1 MFYQIL
7 LIATGLVLFLYGLVK
22 LGTEMQKIF
31 SVRIR
36 QYIKYLVKNPLI
48 GIVIGTILTAIFQSS
63 SATTVLVVG
72 MVSAGLI
79 SFFNSLGLIL
89 GAGIGTA
96 ISVQLVALKITTIAP
111 VFIVLGVLLWFI
123 VKGRHKSIVEA
134 IFYFGL
140 LFFGLSLISQ
150 GFAPFKDSPTF
161 LSLIQETEN
170 PFLGILVGFIFTAI
184 TQSSLATIGILVL
197 LGQQHLIT
205 IAGAIP
211 IILGVNIGT
220 SVPTILAS
228 IGASKN
234 AKRTAFSHLFFKL
247 LGVIVVLP
255 FLPWFI
261 SLIKLSTANLAQQIV
276 TGNFL
281 LCLIIVCIFIF
292 LLKPFSSLVTKIIP
306 GEERVLPLWPEWL
319 DKRFLYDAQKSFGA
333 VTKELDREMMLAQRN
348 YDEAVKL
355 IDKFN
360 KSSKRSIFYI
370 DLIIDNLQKEI
381 MHYLDRVSQLQL
393 SKKDT
398 MRLFAYSSMVDDIE
412 RIGDHVTNLVHLA
425 EYKSMWKVGF
435 SKDAEEEI
443 SAVVKLVAEN
453 ISDARFLLTKQ
464 SKEKIRAVT
473 EREKLVDITIKQAR
487 EDHLNRFYRGV
498 CLAMAGPIYNDML
511 VNFERISDHC
521 QNIAEYVEQMLK

>member
-1 MFYQIL
+1 MFSQIL
-7 LIATGLVLFLYGLVK
+7 LILTGLILFLFGMVK

-48 GIVIGTILTAIFQSS
+48 GILIGIILTAIFQSS
-63 SATTVLVVG
+63 SATAVLVVG

-111 VFIVLGVLLWFI
+111 VFIVLGALLWFT
-123 VKGRHKSIVEA
+123 VKGKRKSIAEA

-150 GFAPFKDSPTF
+150 GLAPFKYSPIF
-161 LSLIQETEN
+161 LNLIQETEN
-170 PFLGILVGFIFTAI
+170 PFLGILIGFIFTAI

-220 SVPTILAS
+220 SIPTILAS

-234 AKRTAFSHLFFKL
+234 AKRAAFSHLFFKL
-247 LGVIVVLP
+247 AGVAVVLL

-261 SLIKLSTANLAQQIV
+261 SLIKSSTANLAQQIV

-292 LLKPFSSLVTKIIP
+292 LLKPFASLIKKIIP
-306 GEERVLPLWPEWL
+306 GEERVLPLWPEYL
-319 DKRFLYDAQKSFGA
+319 DKRYLYNSEKAFEA
-333 VTKELDREMMLAQRN
+333 VAKELDREMMLAQRN
-348 YDEAVKL
+348 YCEGIKL
-355 IDKFN
+355 IVNFN
-360 KSSKRSIFYI
+360 KSIKRSIFYI
-370 DLIIDNLQKEI
+370 DLTIDNLQKEI
-381 MHYLDRVSQLQL
+381 MRYLDRISRSQL
-393 SKKDT
+393 SKEET
-398 MRLFAYSSMVDDIE
+398 TRLFSYTAMVDDIE
-412 RIGDHVTNLVHLA
+412 RIGDHVTNIAHLA
-425 EYKSMWKVGF
+425 EYKKQWKVYF
-435 SKDAEEEI
+435 SKEAEEELYEI
-443 SAVVKLVAEN
+443 QNLVEKN
-453 ISDARFLLTKQ
+453 IEDARFLILNK
-464 SKEKIRAVT
+464 SEHKIKAIF
-473 EREKLVDITIKQAR
+473 EREEMVDELVKQAR
-487 EDHLNRFYRGV
+487 EHHLDRFYKGI
-498 CLAMAGPIYNDML
+498 CLAMAGAIFIDL
-511 VNFERISDHC
+511 LINFERISDHC
-521 QNIAEYVEQMLK
+521 TNIAEYIEQL